1 MTMTRIEVERH
12 ALALPEGERRQL
24 ADALL
29 DSVAPFSL
37 DKAEQAKVERALE
50 AYRAN
55 PDDVHSADDVH
66 RRIARRLA
74 RE

>member
-1 MTMTRIEVERH
+1 MTRIELQRH
-12 ALALPEGERRQL
+12 ALALPEGERLQL

-29 DSVAPFSL
+29 DSVVPFSL
-37 DKAEQAKVERALE
+37 DEAEQAKVDRALE

-55 PDDVHSADDVH
+55 PDDIRSADEVH
-66 RRIARRLA
+66 HRIANRLA

>member
-1 MTMTRIEVERH
+1 MTRIELQRH
-12 ALALPEGERRQL
+12 ALALPEGERLEL
-24 ADALL
+24 ANALL
-29 DSVAPFSL
+29 DSVVPFSL
-37 DKAEQAKVERALE
+37 DRAEQAKVDRALE

>member
-1 MTMTRIEVERH
+1 MTRIELQRH
-12 ALALPEGERRQL
+12 ALALPEGERLQL

-29 DSVAPFSL
+29 DSVVPFSL
-37 DKAEQAKVERALE
+37 DKAEQAKVDRALE

-55 PDDVHSADDVH
+55 PDDIRSADEVH
-66 RRIARRLA
+66 RRIANRLA